1 MCERFTL
8 VRLTPPPKQ
17 CEVFLINGGVWE
29 QIALWIGTY
38 RRWCSRR
45 FSLLPRSQKP
55 TFKISTGSVRQ
66 VNSRECYETLWDPW
80 GDDVE
85 TEYLRM
91 TAELAHDR
99 SSSWWI
105 AYVCIY
111 VCTYVRVVPYVCSPW
126 REYNCLFSEFSTHLG
141 FFGTLPD
148 KLQSLSRSGRRSVC
162 RPQLARLVAEV
173 SVTIYSSLSWTTNTT
188 HTIISR
194 LP

>member
-1 MCERFTL
+1 M
-8 VRLTPPPKQ
+8 
-17 CEVFLINGGVWE
+17 
-29 QIALWIGTY
+29 
-38 RRWCSRR
+38 
-45 FSLLPRSQKP
+45 
-55 TFKISTGSVRQ
+55 RQ

-162 RPQLARLVAEV
+162 RPQLARLIAEV
-173 SVTIYSSLSWTTNTT
+173 SLSIPRSHGQRTQRTQSFHVCHKAGHSSRACGACSV
-188 HTIISR
+188 IPR
-194 LP
+194 LRLVVVIKVRD

>member
-1 MCERFTL
+1 M
-8 VRLTPPPKQ
+8 K
-17 CEVFLINGGVWE
+17 
-29 QIALWIGTY
+29 
-38 RRWCSRR
+38 
-45 FSLLPRSQKP
+45 
-55 TFKISTGSVRQ
+55 Q

-173 SVTIYSSLSWTTNTT
+173 SVILALMDNEHNAHNHFTSAIKPVIHPAHAALAQ
-188 HTIISR
+188 
-194 LP
+194 